1 MALALNVFRTITK
14 VATTSPVGIY
24 TAPVGYNGVV
34 LLAQAANVDT
44 QSRDVTLSHR
54 RSSAGVAVT
63 TRLVRNYPI
72 SANDSAS
79 LVSGKLVLQPGD
91 ALVLSASTSSSIELT
106 LSILETLS

>member
-1 MALALNVFRTITK
+1 MALALNVFKTITK

-44 QSRDVTLSHR
+44 ESRDVTFSHK

-63 TRLVRNYPI
+63 TRLVKDYPI
-72 SANDSAS
+72 SANDSIS
-79 LVSGKLVLQPGD
+79 LVTGKLVLTPGD
-91 ALVLSASTSSSIELT
+91 VLVLSASSSSAIEVT